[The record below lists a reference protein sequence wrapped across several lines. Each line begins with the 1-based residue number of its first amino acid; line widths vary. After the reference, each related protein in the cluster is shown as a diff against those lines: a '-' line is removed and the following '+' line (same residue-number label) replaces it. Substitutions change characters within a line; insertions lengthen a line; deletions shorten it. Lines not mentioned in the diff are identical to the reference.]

1 MTRSE
6 RALQGPSN
14 ETKGRN
20 LKMKTRRTL
29 KAISLAVALAA
40 SIPTWADQVYDAD
53 VVVVGAGAS
62 GTVAA
67 VSALEGGLKVVM
79 LEKNAFPGGA
89 GNYMEGSFAA
99 ESFMQKAAGVKLT
112 KQQAFKAMA
121 DYHHWRINAPLVQAF
136 VNKSAD
142 TIQWVWDH
150 GVHWKEVKTAWRD
163 KEDKTW
169 HIYPSA
175 GSLPKAMV
183 EQFKKG
189 GGTLLLST
197 PAKKLLMEDGRA
209 AGVEAVNAD
218 GEKVTVK
225 ARYVILATGGYNWDT
240 DFVKKTTGIDMIP
253 VGNPGRTGDGIRMAF
268 SAGAVGDNIGPMMIN
283 GAFMPAEG
291 EAICN
296 GPNKEL
302 RAIFR
307 QGLLYV
313 DGTGNRFFD
322 EELTIDWPTASNAIA
337 RSGEWTYV
345 IFDAKTKKELETE
358 GKGYLNPCGN
368 FILRHQKATQLD
380 ALLAANEKAG
390 NVFIGNSIEEAAKK
404 AGMDPEILKASAER
418 ITAYARAGKDEQ
430 FGKDPYYLREVAT
443 APFYIIRGK
452 LNTLTSLNGVKVTSE
467 LQVVDGKDHVIKG
480 LYAIGHDA
488 GGVYGDSYDLKIGEG
503 TASAFAINSGRMAV
517 ESILKLE
524 GKTAK

>member
-1 MTRSE
+1 MSKRFAMLT
-6 RALQGPSN
+6 
-14 ETKGRN
+14 
-20 LKMKTRRTL
+20 
-29 KAISLAVALAA
+29 IAA
-40 SIPTWADQVYDAD
+40 SVLATMPVFADQIYETD
-53 VVVVGAGAS
+53 VVVVGAGAGGS
-62 GTVAA
+62 VAA
-67 VSALEGGLKVVM
+67 VSAVEGGLKVVM
-79 LEKNAFPGGA
+79 LEKNAFAGGA
-89 GNYMEGSFAA
+89 GNFMEGSFAA
-99 ESFMQKAAGVKLT
+99 ESFMQKKAGVKLT
-112 KQQAFKAMA
+112 KTEAFNAMA
-121 DYHHWRINAPLVQAF
+121 AYHHWRFNAPLMKKF
-136 VNKSAD
+136 VDLSGD

-175 GSLPKAMV
+175 GSLPKAMI
-183 EQFKKG
+183 ETFKAK
-189 GGTLLLST
+189 GGTLLLNT
-197 PAKKLLMEDGRA
+197 PGKKLITENGRVT
-209 AGVEAVNAD
+209 GVEAVDKN

-225 ARYVILATGGYNWDT
+225 AKYVILATGGYNWNT
-240 DFVKKTTGIDMIP
+240 ELVKKTTGIDMIP
-253 VGNPGRTGDGIRMAF
+253 VGSPGRTGDGIQMAF
-268 SAGAVGDNIGPMMIN
+268 DVGAVGDNMGPMMIN

-313 DGTGNRFFD
+313 DSTGNRFFN

-345 IFDAKTKKELETE
+345 VFDDKTKKELETE

-380 ALLAANEKAG
+380 QLLAANEKAG
-390 NVFIGNSIEEAAKK
+390 NVFIGNTIEEVAEK
-404 AGMDPEILKASAER
+404 AGMNPAILKASADKMTR
-418 ITAYARAGKDEQ
+418 YARQGRDDQ

-443 APFYIIRGK
+443 GPFYVIKGK
-452 LNTLTSLNGVKVTSE
+452 LNTLTSLNGVKVTE
-467 LQVVDGKDHVIKG
+467 NLQVVDKADKVIPG

-488 GGVYGDSYDLKIGEG
+488 GGVYGDSYDLKVGEG

-517 ESILKLE
+517 MHILELE
-524 GKTAK
+524 GKSGR